1 MINAAFSYLK
11 DCIETMDVF
20 RVLDE
25 GMDHIESAASRFV
38 DCERVLVIG
47 TGGSSL
53 GGKCLVNFEALYSG
67 RAPRVTFL
75 ENVDSRHFVNV
86 IGSCNKDRTGII
98 VISKSGRTTETL
110 MLFASICE
118 LWKDF
123 DYAGRAIAI
132 TELSESSTLMKI
144 AAAKGMSV
152 LEHNPMIGGRFS
164 VFSIVGL
171 LPALLGGVD
180 ISTFTDGARTL
191 IDQVIKATSPG
202 GCKVF
207 SDIVD
212 MYNVVSSGR
221 VNVHVIMAYSDL
233 LGDYCKWVIQLI
245 SESLGKSESFGITPV
260 GATGTVD
267 QHSMLQLFLG
277 GPPDKMFTVITQRGN
292 ILTARVDCDLLGPL
306 HWCCI
311 HDLMLSHQQAT
322 IEVLKEKAFVRV
334 LEFDELNA
342 WTVGYLMALSFVEV
356 ITMAGLAG
364 VNPFDQPA
372 VEASKKLAMCYLG
385 KYRGDTWEK
394 ATVVE

>member
-1 MINAAFSYLK
+1 MINETFDYLK
-11 DCIETMDVF
+11 DCIETMDMF
-20 RVLDE
+20 RMLNE
-25 GMDHIESAASRFV
+25 SHDHIEAAASKFS

-67 RAPRVTFL
+67 RVPRVTFL

-86 IGSCNKDRTGII
+86 INDYDKDRTGII

-118 LWKDF
+118 LWRNF
-123 DYAGRAIAI
+123 DYAGKAIAI
-132 TELSESSTLMKI
+132 TELSESSTLMKV
-144 AAAKGMSV
+144 AKSKGVSV
-152 LEHNPMIGGRFS
+152 LEHNPKIGGRFS

-180 ISTFTDGARTL
+180 IKAFTDGARTL
-191 IDQVIKATSPG
+191 IGHVTRASTPDECS
-202 GCKVF
+202 VF

-212 MYNVVSSGR
+212 MYNVVRSGR
-221 VNVHVIMAYSDL
+221 VNIHVIMAYSDL
-233 LGDYCKWVIQLI
+233 LGDYCKWAIQLI

-260 GATGTVD
+260 GATGTID

-277 GPPDKMFTVITQRGN
+277 GPSDKVFTVVTQKN
-292 ILTARVDCDLLGPL
+292 NTHTAEVNCDLLGPL
-306 HWCCI
+306 HGCNI

-334 LEFDELNA
+334 LEFGELNV
-342 WTVGYLMALSFVEV
+342 WVVGYLMALSFVEV
-356 ITMAGLAG
+356 ITMAKLAG

-372 VEASKKLAMCYLG
+372 VEASKKLAMHYLG
-385 KYRGDTWEK
+385 EHSGQLD
-394 ATVVE
+394 